1 MRYTFAAAALM
12 LGASLWA
19 QEGPKIS
26 SAIIEFDRNHDTAR
40 AKKYIQE
47 AADIINNKN
56 LSEVKS
62 KDLGKFYFYQGK
74 INLGI
79 AQSPISATNSLDPEA
94 LTKAADAF
102 EKLIALENKEG
113 KKKFSDAAKTFMF
126 DIGAAY
132 VNRGIDA
139 NSAEN
144 YKGAQ
149 ENFLKAYKFKLDN
162 EIGTDTTMLYNATL
176 MAQKAGDL
184 PSAIKGTE
192 QLIAMGYRGLQ
203 FKATNTATGAVQE
216 FANRS
221 QLQNMVKNSGGL
233 YVDPVVEGD
242 VRPDLSISLANL
254 YKQSGD
260 TAKYDMAVAEG
271 RTMFPGNKSLLLLE
285 LQKYLDTK
293 QYDKA
298 MVNLEQAMVTD
309 PTNELYPYLQ
319 GYIYQTEVKD
329 LEKAKAAYAKAIAIN
344 PDKIEAQYMSGLIYV
359 DKANEITEKM
369 NKLSLNEKS
378 KYDKLQT
385 EQQEAFKNALPFFV
399 KAREI
404 DPKDMDT
411 LKALKEVYYKLK
423 MYQEAKEVQGVI
435 DANTK

>member
-1 MRYTFAAAALM
+1 MRYTILTAALL
-12 LGASLWA
+12 LGASLGA

-40 AKKYIQE
+40 AKGYIQE

-79 AQSPISATNSLDPEA
+79 ALSPIAATNALDADA

-102 EKLIALENKEG
+102 QKLIALEEKEG
-113 KKKFSDAAKTFMF
+113 KERYSSGAKVSMY
-126 DIGAAY
+126 DVANAYINKGSAAY
-132 VNRGIDA
+132 DA
-139 NSAEN
+139 KDF
-144 YKGAQ
+144 KGAY
-149 ENFLKAYKFKLDN
+149 ENFFMAYKFKLEN
-162 EIGTDTTMLYNATL
+162 GIGTDTAMLYNAAL
-176 MAQKAGDL
+176 MAQSAEDY
-184 PSAIKGTE
+184 PNAIKTTK
-192 QLIAMGYRGLQ
+192 QLIDMGYKGLE
-203 FKATNTATGAVQE
+203 FKATDTKTGEIQP
-216 FANRS
+216 FANRNQMLS
-221 QLQNMVKNSGGL
+221 AVKMPGGQ
-233 YVDPVVEGD
+233 YIDPVVEGD
-242 VRPDLSISLANL
+242 LRPDLYINLANL
-254 YKQSGD
+254 HKKSGD
-260 TAKYDMAVAEG
+260 TAQYDVVVSKG
-271 RTMFPGNKSLLLLE
+271 RAMFPGNKSLLLLE

-298 MVNLEQAMVTD
+298 LVNLEQAMITD

-319 GYIYQTEVKD
+319 GYIYQTD
-329 LEKAKAAYAKAIAIN
+329 LKNYDKAKAAYAKAIAIN
-344 PDKIEAQYMSGLIYV
+344 PDKIEAQYMTGLIYV

-369 NKLSLNEKS
+369 NALKLNEKA
-378 KYDKLQT
+378 KYDKYQT

-423 MYQEAKEVQGVI
+423 MYQEAKEVQAVI
-435 DANTK
+435 DAGAK

>member
-1 MRYTFAAAALM
+1 M

-79 AQSPISATNSLDPEA
+79 ALSPISATNALDPNA

-102 EKLIALENKEG
+102 QKLIELEEKEG
-113 KKKFSDAAKTFMF
+113 KERYSSGARTSMF
-126 DIGAAY
+126 DVANAY
-132 VNRGIDA
+132 INKGIVANDA
-139 NSAEN
+139 KDFKEA
-144 YKGAQ
+144 YK
-149 ENFLKAYKFKLDN
+149 NFYKAYQFKLEN
-162 EIGTDTTMLYNATL
+162 GIGTDTTMLYNAAL
-176 MAQKAGDL
+176 MAQ
-184 PSAIKGTE
+184 SAEDYPNAIARTKE
-192 QLIAMGYRGLQ
+192 LIDMGYKGLL
-203 FKATNTATGAVQE
+203 FSATDTESGE
-216 FANRS
+216 SISFANRNQMLS
-221 QLQNMVKNSGGL
+221 ALKAPGGK

-242 VRPDLSISLANL
+242 LRPDLYINLANL
-254 YKQSGD
+254 YKKSGD
-260 TAKYDMAVAEG
+260 TTNYDVTVSKG